1 MDNFRFFH
9 RIPLTH
15 LKNENDLQLHR
26 SVRTVLAGDDK
37 AHEDGDGYYDHST
50 MGVTAE
56 YRSYDEKI
64 NILEA
69 ALEPISTSIYT
80 QRLATLDHKRDYVT
94 HGFRRTVVAG
104 LHHFDL
110 AICEAARCMLIPI
123 DHYFNLA
130 NLDYNSQS
138 AASDNLTTECEQH
151 YAAEIELLGV
161 RPWINQLKAV
171 NKEFIELF
179 ATRID
184 EAAAKPAFNVKD
196 VRKDADHGLRVVLYI
211 IEAKIAVTGNIV
223 PFKGFI
229 GKVNEIFD
237 YYTKQYAT
245 HVGRLAAQK
254 AKGEG
259 DKGEGDNAEGDN
271 AGAAES

>member
-1 MDNFRFFH
+1 MDNSKFLH
-9 RIPLTH
+9 PIPLTH

-37 AHEDGDGYYDHST
+37 AHEDGDGYFDHAT
-50 MGVTAE
+50 MGVTTE
-56 YRSYDEKI
+56 YRSYDDKI
-64 NILEA
+64 KILEA

-161 RPWINQLKAV
+161 RPWINQIKAA

-179 ATRID
+179 GTRID

-196 VRKDADHGLRVVLYI
+196 VRKDADHGLRVVIYI
-211 IEAKIAVTGNIV
+211 IEAKIAVTGNIA
-223 PFKGFI
+223 PFRGFI

-245 HVGRLAAQK
+245 HVGRLAAKK

-259 DKGEGDNAEGDN
+259 DTGEGDNSDG
-271 AGAAES
+271 GAAES